1 MTRELNYNQIPIDFG
16 FFTKKTFDNFII
28 GDNKD
33 LFNYIQNLTNSDQ
46 VILIYGSK
54 SSGKSHICE
63 AIFNQYIK
71 SAFFI
76 DDKSR
81 LLNNISNDFYELLII
96 DNLDKL
102 ISSKKDEEQLF
113 TLVNNQILHK
123 KPLVVSLSKDIE
135 DCNITLKDL
144 SSRLLSDKIFT
155 IRDLNDL
162 EKIDMMTSYC
172 SQRGLEISEK
182 VLHYIINNCTRD
194 LYFLCA
200 LMKSLDNVSLS
211 MKKKITI
218 PFIKKVIEIY
228 HS

>member
-1 MTRELNYNQIPIDFG
+1 MTQELHYNQIPMDFG

-33 LFNYIQNLTNSDQ
+33 LFNCIHNLTNSDQ

-63 AIFNQYIK
+63 ATYNQYIR

-76 DDKSR
+76 DDKSI

-102 ISSKKDEEQLF
+102 ISSKKDEELLF

>member
-1 MTRELNYNQIPIDFG
+1 MTQELHYNQIPIDFD
-16 FFTKKTFDNFII
+16 FFTKKTLENFII
-28 GDNKD
+28 GDNKN
-33 LFNYIQNLTNSDQ
+33 LFKYLQEISNSDQ

-63 AIFNQYIK
+63 AIYNQYIN

-76 DDKSR
+76 NDKSI
-81 LLNNISNDFYELLII
+81 LLDNIPIDFYELLII

-102 ISSKKDEEQLF
+102 ISSKTDEEKIF

-123 KPLVVSLSKDIE
+123 KPVLVSSSKDIK
-135 DCNITLKDL
+135 DCNITLEDL

-155 IRDLNDL
+155 IKDLDDSD
-162 EKIDMMTSYC
+162 KIEMMILYC
-172 SQRGLEISEK
+172 SQRGLEISEN
-182 VLHYIINNCTRD
+182 VLHYIMNNCSRD

-200 LMKSLDNVSLS
+200 LIKNLDNVSLS

-218 PFIKKVIEIY
+218 PFIKKVIELHY
-228 HS
+228 N